1 MKSDNEL
8 QKDVLQA
15 IGWEQIVQLN
25 DIKVVAHNGMIT
37 LSGSTDSYGK
47 KMEVEH
53 AVKNVI
59 GVALIV
65 NVIEVTNIVNLGKSD
80 DELSKEILQTLAIC
94 PAIPTDAINI
104 LVSGGCATL
113 EGEVQWNHQRKAT
126 HDIVAKIF
134 GVSGITNNIKIKT
147 QEADNLE
154 KAAIES
160 ALKRNSSI
168 KASDIVVNVTGHNV
182 ILRGSVGSF
191 YQKEEAG
198 RLAWNAP
205 GVWSVN
211 NELVIDHDN
220 HFE

>member
-8 QKDVLQA
+8 QKDVVQA
-15 IGWEQIVQLN
+15 IGWEQLVPLN
-25 DIKVVAHNGMIT
+25 AIKVVAHNGMIT
-37 LSGSTDSYGK
+37 LSGSTDSCGK

-65 NVIEVTNIVNLGKSD
+65 NVIEVTNIVNIGKSD
-80 DELSKEILQTLAIC
+80 DELSKEIVQTLEIC
-94 PAIPTDAINI
+94 PTIPTDKIKIA
-104 LVSGGCATL
+104 VSGGWVTL

-126 HDIVAKIF
+126 HDIVAQIF
-134 GVSGITNNIKIKT
+134 GVNGIANNIKIKT

-160 ALKRNSSI
+160 ALRRNSSI
-168 KASDIVVNVTGHNV
+168 KASDVIVNVTGHNV
-182 ILRGSVGSF
+182 ILSGSVGSF

-205 GVWSVN
+205 GV
-211 NELVIDHDN
+211 
-220 HFE
+220 